1 MPPQST
7 LISERQLIDAARSPL
22 MAFNQK
28 NWNAVR
34 SGISPDFVYDEVP
47 TGRKAEGA
55 DQAIAVWQG
64 WATAF
69 PDVQATFDRELP
81 SGNVVVFEVTWR
93 GTHQG
98 PLQTPGGAIPP
109 TVITSTWRPSYSR
122 SAPYLNSSSNLL
134 SPRSGAQRGSCRS
147 KPTLSSEGTESRYF
161 SWSTASDRI
170 PTVA

>member
-7 LISERQLIDAARSPL
+7 LISERQLIDAAKSPL
-22 MAFNQK
+22 LAFNQK

-34 SGISPDFVYDEVP
+34 SGISPDFVYDEVA

-69 PDVQATFDRELP
+69 PDAQATFDRELP
-81 SGNVVVFEVTWR
+81 SGNVVVFQVTWR

-98 PLQTPGGAIPP
+98 PLQTPGGAISP
-109 TVITSTWRPSYSR
+109 TGKRIDVRACMVVEVEYDKAKAHWHYFDMAT
-122 SAPYLNSSSNLL
+122 LL
-134 SPRSGAQRGSCRS
+134 QQIGAL
-147 KPTLSSEGTESRYF
+147 P
-161 SWSTASDRI
+161 
-170 PTVA
+170 